1 MSYLCDDGSV
11 VHRKTVYI
19 QILVGTNTEHGGT
32 IQLLQCDAYQ
42 LEKLAVTNNRC
53 RTYAMEALYVGK
65 TVCKRILVD
74 TITEHGGTIE

>member
-1 MSYLCDDGSV
+1 MLQALRIPDIAMIMKD
-11 VHRKTVYI
+11 
-19 QILVGTNTEHGGT
+19 GGT
-32 IQLLQCDAYQ
+32 IEIPRCDAYQ

-65 TVCKRILVD
+65 TVCKQILVD